1 MRSAFEN
8 TPEVFCVKVLAF
20 VLGVAFIMG
29 AMVALVSG
37 DAFRGA
43 VLFLFGCY
51 ITAASA
57 LGLIRGADAD
67 RVFAPAGVG
76 AFAGLFALAAAGGVF
91 AS

>member
-20 VLGVAFIMG
+20 VLGVTFITG
-29 AMVALVSG
+29 AVVALATG
-37 DAFRGA
+37 DVIRGA
-43 VLFLFGCY
+43 VLFVFGCY

-67 RVFAPAGVG
+67 RVFAPAGFG
-76 AFAGLFALAAAGGVF
+76 AFAGLIALAAAGGVF

>member
-1 MRSAFEN
+1 MRSPFEN

-20 VLGVAFIMG
+20 ILGVAFILG
-29 AMVALVSG
+29 AIAVIVTGRIGSGAALF
-37 DAFRGA
+37 A
-43 VLFLFGCY
+43 FGCY

-76 AFAGLFALAAAGGVF
+76 AFAGLIALAAAGGVF